1 MDYFKLFKLPQ
12 KYTINKSLLTENFYR
27 LQLKFHPD
35 LFINS
40 SQREKQL
47 ALKKSIEIN
56 QGYQILKN
64 SLSRAIYLLSLN
76 GLNVNKEKFF
86 SHDENFL
93 KKYFFLYEELDRL
106 MNIDQEKIKLD
117 FFFQNI
123 KKKIRDRQDKIEI
136 ECNKRNWDQVIKLI
150 AELLF
155 FKKIQN
161 RFKK

>member
-93 KKYFFLYEELDRL
+93 KKYFFLYEELDRI
-106 MNIDQEKIKLD
+106 MKIDQDKIKLD